1 MPLLLGACCP
11 AHGPH
16 PVYSIVHGGV
26 HGANIVQRLQ
36 DRGVE
41 RRNLSPSAELN
52 VESFRLSGISHA
64 HTITTTADGAT
75 HAVVTAVASYEY
87 S

>member
-11 AHGPH
+11 AT
-16 PVYSIVHGGV
+16 VRIRSIRSFT
-26 HGANIVQRLQ
+26 AACTEQISCSACT